1 MKSYKLF
8 WNVLKRTGAVKL
20 LCGYLLVFAAV
31 AFAIVIIEPNINT
44 VADGLWYCFSV
55 ATTIGFGDYTS
66 VTLLGRILSVLISV
80 YSIVIIAVVPGVITS
95 YYLESVK
102 LRKNE
107 STEKFL
113 NDLERL
119 PELSKEELRELSE
132 KIRSFQKNR
141 SKK

>member
-20 LCGYLLVFAAV
+20 LCGYLLVFAAGGFFV
-31 AFAIVIIEPNINT
+31 FILLIKT
-44 VADGLWYCFSV
+44 VVDGLWYCFSV
-55 ATTIGFGDYTS
+55 ATTIGFGDYTA
-66 VTLLGRILSVLISV
+66 VTLPGRILSVLISV

>member
-31 AFAIVIIEPNINT
+31 AVAIVIVEPNINT
-44 VADGLWYCFSV
+44 VSDGLWYCFSV

-113 NDLERL
+113 SDLERL
-119 PELSKEELRELSE
+119 PELSKDELEELSQ
-132 KIRSFQKNR
+132 KIKKFQKNR
-141 SKK
+141 NKK